1 MKECHPLKNRQGL
14 PRMGSHLVQ
23 FVVKAIF
30 STGYPC

>member
-1 MKECHPLKNRQGL
+1 MTECHPLKNRQRP

-23 FVVKAIF
+23 FVVKAIL